1 MYMQAGP
8 GQSAEKRSIK
18 LKIRICTAASFVGN
32 LLVLV
37 AFARYR
43 RLRTVTNYYVISL
56 AVADLLVAL
65 LGIPSALATSVGPC
79 ESLNSIYLFIYF

>member
-1 MYMQAGP
+1 MNAPFHLQLHELYTSVELVC
-8 GQSAEKRSIK
+8 SA
-18 LKIRICTAASFVGN
+18 TSFVGN

-43 RLRTVTNYYVISL
+43 RLRTITNYYVISL